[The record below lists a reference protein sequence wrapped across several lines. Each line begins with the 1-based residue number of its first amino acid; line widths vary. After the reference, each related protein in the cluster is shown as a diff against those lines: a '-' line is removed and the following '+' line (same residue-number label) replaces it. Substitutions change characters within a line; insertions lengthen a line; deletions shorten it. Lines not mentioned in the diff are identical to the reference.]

1 MNEDMGKRIRRFRDA
16 ADLSQQDV
24 ADKIGMNRSTYSR
37 REKNGNFDFAT
48 MVKLADIFGVHVD
61 RILYEARNRAE
72 QPPLQ
77 FNIEVDDFILSNNDK
92 KDLKIL
98 QSLNPKQRKIA
109 SDFLSAL
116 QSGTISVED

>member
-1 MNEDMGKRIRRFRDA
+1 MCSIHSKCP
-16 ADLSQQDV
+16 
-24 ADKIGMNRSTYSR
+24 YC
-37 REKNGNFDFAT
+37 
-48 MVKLADIFGVHVD
+48 DIE
-61 RILYEARNRAE
+61 I
-72 QPPLQ
+72 